1 MHAPSRLALIALL
14 TTGAMAQEAVNLDA
28 VDSAAAAAPAPKH
41 HGGMRMGDV
50 SVGLFFDG
58 YLEYKRPSDS
68 QVKHTLEFG
77 QQHQSLLARAATP
90 EGIVV
95 FADVIHWE
103 NVFEAT
109 VPFNFFVPAV
119 KDIPGLDKGSIR
131 FGRILIPFGDFA
143 GHPIYGGSVVN
154 SEIIR
159 NQFWSDYGASVKLPF
174 GDKVETEIYAV
185 NGIQAVGDSSVR
197 IASTWESNFS
207 KAVGAR
213 LKIFPTPGTF
223 VAFSGYQD
231 YLNTPAGTHEDSA
244 WAITTTMAGLD
255 AGIRTGPVSFK
266 AGGMVARTASKGFH
280 DYLLSGWYAETR
292 YRLNDIWSLRL
303 RGGQVDPDNRVKN
316 DDDQTNVNASV
327 LWQKGPLDVGLTW
340 YHNLETHWMTKKT
353 APMNGER
360 IRLETF
366 VSL

>member
-1 MHAPSRLALIALL
+1 MHTSTRFGLIALL
-14 TTGAMAQEAVNLDA
+14 ASGAIAQEAVDLDA
-28 VDSAAAAAPAPKH
+28 VDSAATTAPAPKRH
-41 HGGMRMGDV
+41 SGMRMGDV

-58 YLEYKRPSDS
+58 YLEYKLPSS
-68 QVKHTLEFG
+68 SRYKRTLEFG
-77 QQHQSLLARAATP
+77 QEHQSLLARAATP

-109 VPFNFFVPAV
+109 VPFDFLVPAV
-119 KDIPGLDKGSIR
+119 KGIPGLDKGSIR
-131 FGRILIPFGDFA
+131 FGRILIPFGEFT

-154 SEIIR
+154 SEVVR
-159 NQFWSDYGASVKLPF
+159 DQFWSDYGASVKLPF
-174 GDKVETEIYAV
+174 GDRLETEIYAV

-197 IASTWESNFS
+197 IGSTWESNLS
-207 KAVGAR
+207 KAIGAR
-213 LKIFPTPGTF
+213 LKFFPTPGTF
-223 VAFSGYQD
+223 LSVSGYQD

-244 WAITTTMAGLD
+244 WAVTTTMAGLD

-266 AGGMVARTASKGFH
+266 AGGMVARTSSKGFH
-280 DYLLSGWYAETR
+280 AYLLGGWYAETR

-303 RGGQVDPDNRVKN
+303 RGGQVDPDDRVRN

-340 YHNLETHWMTKKT
+340 YHNLATHRMTVKT
-353 APMNGER
+353 APVNGER